1 VQDLTPEVAEQL
13 QIEDEAGVVVSA
25 VEPGSAAEEAGMRR
39 GDVILEVTRKAV
51 ASVGE
56 FRGAIAG
63 SERGALLLV
72 SRGGAEIIVAL
83 KAQKE

>member
-1 VQDLTPEVAEQL
+1 
-13 QIEDEAGVVVSA
+13 
-25 VEPGSAAEEAGMRR
+25 
-39 GDVILEVTRKAV
+39 VILEVNRKAV

-56 FRGAIAG
+56 FREALAG

-83 KAQKE
+83 KAQSE

>member
-1 VQDLTPEVAEQL
+1 
-13 QIEDEAGVVVSA
+13 VSA
-25 VEPGSAAEEAGMRR
+25 VEPGSAGEDAGMRR
-39 GDVILEVTRKAV
+39 GDVILEVNRKAV
-51 ASVGE
+51 GSVGE
-56 FRGAIAG
+56 FREALAK